1 MDIYRIADFEVN
13 FYFKEIVKVD
23 FCCFICKDIFDMF
36 LEFYVN
42 IIFVLFVFLE
52 FFR

>member
-36 LEFYVN
+36 LEILCKYYFC
-42 IIFVLFVFLE
+42 IICFFGVF
-52 FFR
+52 